1 MHCITTSALNP
12 DTASS
17 SCIAPSPPRS
27 NSERCAATIARFRR
41 SVRPVR
47 CQHPQAVHHD
57 TIRASA
63 PAGSLYVQAASTSP
77 PSNVLKTDTGVC
89 VCVLRVGPAGAS
101 RGCNCLCGSL
111 VEAALNGVAAL
122 SCHRC
127 GVARL
132 DLCHTRS
139 FASGHHSRG
148 RCVRERGGHSV
159 RSWVCVDCRDN
170 GGCSYQ

>member
-89 VCVLRVGPAGAS
+89 VCFEWVLQVQ
-101 RGCNCLCGSL
+101 
-111 VEAALNGVAAL
+111 AAAAIACAVL
-122 SCHRC
+122 
-127 GVARL
+127 L
-132 DLCHTRS
+132 LKPL
-139 FASGHHSRG
+139 
-148 RCVRERGGHSV
+148 
-159 RSWVCVDCRDN
+159 
-170 GGCSYQ
+170 